1 MPVTAIVGTQW
12 GDEGKG
18 RIVDYLAQRADV
30 TIRFQ
35 GGDNAGHTV
44 VNDFGTFALHMVPS
58 GIFNPATRCIIG
70 TGCVVNPDNLLVELD
85 KVEAAG
91 VSTANLW
98 ISSRSHLVLPYHP
111 MLDSLEESARQG
123 DTRIGTTKRGIG
135 PTYADKAARWGLR
148 VGDILRPDY
157 FRQRLENAL
166 QRKRRLFEE
175 YNAQPPS
182 IDALVERAEMW
193 RQKLGHRIID
203 TVPVVRKA
211 IENDER
217 VILEGQLG
225 IMRDLDW
232 GTYPYVTSS
241 NPTAAAASSGV
252 GMPSTSLKY
261 IVGVVKAYCTA
272 VGAGPFPVEALDEHG
287 ERLQQ
292 IGKEFGAT
300 TGRKRR
306 CGWFDGVAINYAA
319 WLNGLT
325 GLAVTK
331 LDVLDTFEELKV
343 CVGYQ
348 WGDQVLTHVPDTPT
362 YEEVTPIYETWKGW
376 QCSTCDAR
384 TWDDLPAEAQAYL
397 LRLSELAG
405 VPIQFVSVGPERD
418 ELIVL

>member
-1 MPVTAIVGTQW
+1 
-12 GDEGKG
+12 
-18 RIVDYLAQRADV
+18 
-30 TIRFQ
+30 
-35 GGDNAGHTV
+35 
-44 VNDFGTFALHMVPS
+44 
-58 GIFNPATRCIIG
+58 
-70 TGCVVNPDNLLVELD
+70 
-85 KVEAAG
+85 
-91 VSTANLW
+91 
-98 ISSRSHLVLPYHP
+98 